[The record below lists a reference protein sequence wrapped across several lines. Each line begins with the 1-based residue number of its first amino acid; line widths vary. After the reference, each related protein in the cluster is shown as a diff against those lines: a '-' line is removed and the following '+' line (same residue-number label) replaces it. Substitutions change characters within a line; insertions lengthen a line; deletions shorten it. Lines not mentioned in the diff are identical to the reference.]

1 MDRTDGW
8 VVVCAHPQAHVP
20 ASISDREEEVALSV
34 PSPQKFV
41 PHLVP
46 DEEQVVGVLASI
58 LQQVMWKGPA
68 TLHTRA
74 GKGIGSDPA
83 RTQSPHSLPSPHSS
97 LPLPPPISPLL
108 SLPPLPPPSLSH
120 LTLQSA
126 SWYCLSASTPQ

>member
-1 MDRTDGW
+1 MDRTDRW

-68 TLHTRA
+68 TWQGREL
-74 GKGIGSDPA
+74 GV
-83 RTQSPHSLPSPHSS
+83 TQLEHSPLIPSPHLTPPFLSLLPYHLSS
-97 LPLPPPISPLL
+97 LSLSSPH
-108 SLPPLPPPSLSH
+108 PPSL
-120 LTLQSA
+120 T
-126 SWYCLSASTPQ
+126 